1 MTRRPGCRHAP
12 FAAQRVWGHGLALA
26 LMAVVIALCMVWIDQ
41 PLAWAF
47 RHHRFFF
54 DGFAALI
61 THIGDSR
68 WALSASLSGWVLG
81 RMAQRGFPGRG
92 MRERARWLSLAS
104 GFVFVSVAS
113 SGLLVNLLKYLFG
126 RARFNALMLRGEYGF
141 YFFEAGYDFS
151 SFPSGHANTAIALAI
166 ALSCL
171 WPRAR
176 RLFLLAGVLL
186 ALSRVVVT
194 AHYLSD
200 ALVGGLLGWWT
211 TRLWWRWFIQRY
223 PILGSV
229 EPAGRAEAAGQC
241 VDGDAGGT
249 VSSVRS
255 WPTSTASK
263 PYSRPQNSQ
272 VTETLPCSRRMS

>member
-1 MTRRPGCRHAP
+1 MTRRLGCGHASSV
-12 FAAQRVWGHGLALA
+12 ARRLRGHGLALT
-26 LMAVVIALCMVWIDQ
+26 LLVVVIALCVLWIDQ

-47 RHHRFFF
+47 RRHRFFF
-54 DGFAALI
+54 DDFAALI
-61 THIGDSR
+61 THAGDSR
-68 WALSASLSGWVLG
+68 WTLCASVSGWALG
-81 RMAQRGFPGRG
+81 RVARQRLLTQE
-92 MRERARWLSLAS
+92 MCERARWLSLAS

-126 RARFNALMLRGEYGF
+126 RARFNALMLHGEYGF
-141 YFFEAGYDFS
+141 YFFETGYDFS

-171 WPRAR
+171 WPRVR

-200 ALVGGLLGWWT
+200 ALAGGLLGWWT

-223 PILGSV
+223 PILGSGG
-229 EPAGRAEAAGQC
+229 PTGGAAATGQW

-249 VSSVRS
+249 VSSASS